1 MSPSLAEAGD
11 MILTTEQT
19 LAMEASVRRERAE
32 AVLQSLMAA
41 KAECEKQLARFK
53 RPDMIKSVTGQSALD
68 AAIAS
73 TKRMIESLN
82 RTMAEAGME
91 TGDEANM
98 ARARHRGAAGVRSV
112 AVLREPGH

>member
-1 MSPSLAEAGD
+1 

-19 LAMEASVRRERAE
+19 LAMEASARRDRAE
-32 AVLQSLMAA
+32 AVLQSLLAA

-82 RTMAEAGME
+82 RTMADAGMVDGVLPE
-91 TGDEANM
+91 EISGM
-98 ARARHRGAAGVRSV
+98 ARTRNRGAAAPRSV
-112 AVLREPGH
+112 AVLREPRH

>member
-1 MSPSLAEAGD
+1 

-19 LAMEASVRRERAE
+19 LAMEASARRERAE
-32 AVLQSLMAA
+32 AVLQSLLAA

-82 RTMAEAGME
+82 RTIEAGAVE
-91 TGDEANM
+91 EANL
-98 ARARHRGAAGVRSV
+98 ARTRHRGAAGSRSV
-112 AVLREPGH
+112 AVLREPSH

>member
-1 MSPSLAEAGD
+1 MLAEAGD
-11 MILTTEQT
+11 MIFTTEQT
-19 LAMEASVRRERAE
+19 LAMEASARRERAE
-32 AVLQSLMAA
+32 AVLQSLLAA

-82 RTMAEAGME
+82 RTLADAGVEA
-91 TGDEANM
+91 DDHANL
-98 ARARHRGAAGVRSV
+98 ARARHRGAAGSRSV
-112 AVLREPGH
+112 AMLREPGH

>member
-1 MSPSLAEAGD
+1 MSPMLAEAGD

-19 LAMEASVRRERAE
+19 LAMEASARRERAE

-82 RTMAEAGME
+82 RTMAEAGM
-91 TGDEANM
+91 DSQEASNL
-98 ARARHRGAAGVRSV
+98 ARTRHRGVAGVRT
-112 AVLREPGH
+112 APALREPRH